1 MGARSSDSR
10 RFPRGKRDAAQRS
23 PVTRSR
29 DIALIAF
36 EVVLMEG
43 RRKDETT
50 GRDEG
55 RGRARFVGIWV
66 GRPER

>member
-29 DIALIAF
+29 DVAPTF

-43 RRKDETT
+43 RRKDETA
-50 GRDEG
+50 GREEG
-55 RGRARFVGIWV
+55 RRRARFFGIWV

>member
-29 DIALIAF
+29 DIALTF

-43 RRKDETT
+43 RRKDETA